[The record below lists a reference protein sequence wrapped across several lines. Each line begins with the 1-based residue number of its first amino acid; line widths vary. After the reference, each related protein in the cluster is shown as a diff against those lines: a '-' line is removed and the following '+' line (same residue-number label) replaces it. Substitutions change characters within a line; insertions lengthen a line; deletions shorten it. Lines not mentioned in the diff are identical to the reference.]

1 MSPLPRI
8 TDGVARLRT
17 VFLEKPGAQLSVGEA
32 SQLSGLEWHTCR
44 VVLEAL
50 EDARF
55 LIRGPNGLFVRG
67 TYAPP
72 SSRYV
77 GQ

>member
-1 MSPLPRI
+1 MSATPRI
-8 TDGVARLRT
+8 GDGVARLRS
-17 VFLEKPGAQLSVGEA
+17 VFLETPGAQLSVGDA

-44 VVLEAL
+44 IVLEAL

-72 SSRYV
+72 ASRHA

>member
-1 MSPLPRI
+1 MRAIPKIS
-8 TDGVARLRT
+8 DGIARLRRI
-17 VFLEKPGAQLSVGEA
+17 FLEKPGAQLSVGEA

-44 VVLEAL
+44 LVLEAF
-50 EDARF
+50 EDAHF

-72 SSRYV
+72 TRYTR
-77 GQ
+77 Q

>member
-72 SSRYV
+72 SRYV

>member
-1 MSPLPRI
+1 MRAIPRI
-8 TDGVARLRT
+8 TDGVARLRRE
-17 VFLEKPGAQLSVGEA
+17 FLEKPGAQLSVGEA
-32 SQLSGLEWHTCR
+32 SELSGLEWHTCR

-50 EDARF
+50 EDAHF

-72 SSRYV
+72 TSRYV

>member
-1 MSPLPRI
+1 MSAVPRI
-8 TDGVARLRT
+8 TEGVERLRS
-17 VFLEKPGAQLSVGEA
+17 VFLEIPGAQLSVGEA

-44 VVLEAL
+44 VVLEAF

-55 LIRGPNGLFVRG
+55 LMRGPNGLFVRG

-72 SSRYV
+72 TSRYA